1 MNAQIIW
8 DKIHDKARLSEFEI
22 QTVPQVRR
30 EPLWFQVSTQGNY
43 LIISKARNNRPS
55 VNLSFDRKINYK
67 DFEFV
72 CGYYERWLR
81 GETGVR
87 HEVSRKSRNTAYI
100 FALIA
105 EAAKIKSIG

>member
-8 DKIHDKARLSEFEI
+8 DKIQEKARLSEFEI

-30 EPLWFQVSTQGNY
+30 EPLWFQVSTQGNN
-43 LIISKARNNRPS
+43 LIIRKAKDNRPS

-72 CGYYERWLR
+72 CGYYERWQK

-100 FALIA
+100 FALISDA
-105 EAAKIKSIG
+105 NKIKV

>member
-1 MNAQIIW
+1 MWFRVN
-8 DKIHDKARLSEFEI
+8 I
-22 QTVPQVRR
+22 QGD
-30 EPLWFQVSTQGNY
+30 L
-43 LIISKARNNRPS
+43 LIISNSKFNSPS
-55 VNLSFDRKINYK
+55 AKLSDERKISYK

-72 CGYYERWLR
+72 FGYYDRWKK

-105 EAAKIKSIG
+105 EATKQTV

>member
-1 MNAQIIW
+1 MNTQIIW
-8 DKIHDKARLSEFEI
+8 DKIQEKARLSEFEI

-30 EPLWFQVSTQGNY
+30 EPLWFQVSAQGNN
-43 LIISKARNNRPS
+43 LIIRKAKDNRPS
-55 VNLSFDRKINYK
+55 VKLSFDRKISYK

-72 CGYYERWLR
+72 CGYYERWLK

-100 FALIA
+100 FALIT
-105 EAAKIKSIG
+105 EAVKIRI